1 MNEQPS
7 RDPDQTRPAGTQPTT
22 PQPTVVVQRERDWST
37 RIVLV
42 LVTVVLLALAG
53 LLAVTWLPSWWAH
66 RVGDVADGTMSSA
79 TFAGLT
85 CGFVFTAIPLLLL
98 RRVFARH
105 GGLGLRMVWLMLA
118 VVFAAP
124 NLITL
129 GIVLGN
135 GNSAHAAERT
145 FDVEAPG
152 FRNATAIGAA
162 VAVVFVVMLWAL
174 LASRRRR
181 SRQLHERDAE
191 LKALRQQVGESG
203 GH

>member
-1 MNEQPS
+1 M
-7 RDPDQTRPAGTQPTT
+7 
-22 PQPTVVVQRERDWST
+22 VVERERDWST

-42 LVTVVLLALAG
+42 LVTIVLLALAG
-53 LLAVTWLPSWWAH
+53 LLAVTWMPSWWAH
-66 RVGDVADGTMSSA
+66 RVGDVADGKWGSG

-85 CGFVFTAIPLLLL
+85 CGFVFTAIPLLLV

-105 GGLGLRMVWLMLA
+105 GRIAVRLVWLLLA
-118 VVFAAP
+118 VLFAAP

-181 SRQLHERDAE
+181 SRQLHERDEE
-191 LKALRQQVGESG
+191 LKALRQQVGDG

>member
-1 MNEQPS
+1 M
-7 RDPDQTRPAGTQPTT
+7 
-22 PQPTVVVQRERDWST
+22 
-37 RIVLV
+37 LV
-42 LVTVVLLALAG
+42 LVTIVLLALAG
-53 LLAVTWLPSWWAH
+53 LLAVTWMPSWWAH
-66 RVGDVADGTMSSA
+66 RVGDVADGKWTSG

-85 CGFVFTAIPLLLL
+85 CGFVFTAIPLLML

-105 GGLGLRMVWLMLA
+105 GGIAGRLVWLLLA
-118 VVFAAP
+118 VLFAAP

-152 FRNATAIGAA
+152 FRNATTIGAA

-181 SRQLHERDAE
+181 ARQLRERDAE
-191 LKALRQQVGESG
+191 LKSLRQQVGET